1 MNGLPGG
8 CRTVNGP
15 AACGGAP
22 PARPPYDRR
31 IMPPDRRWNVKV
43 PEITAIF
50 WVVKILTTAMG
61 EATSDF
67 LVHRFGAPVA
77 IPCAGVVLLVSLVL
91 QFAAPGYVAWRY
103 WFAVVMVSVFGT
115 MAADSLHVGLGVP
128 YAVSTACF
136 AAALTVVFVVWIAS
150 ERTLSIHSIDTPR
163 REVFYWV
170 AVMATFALGTATGDL
185 TATTL
190 GLGYLASGL
199 VFAVLI
205 LLPAV
210 ARRWLGLGE
219 VAAFWAAYVLTRP
232 LGASFADWLA
242 VPPSRGGLGL
252 GDGVV
257 SIVLTLAIV
266 VLVGYLMVTGRDAP
280 DAGDAA
286 G

>member
-1 MNGLPGG
+1 
-8 CRTVNGP
+8 
-15 AACGGAP
+15 
-22 PARPPYDRR
+22 
-31 IMPPDRRWNVKV
+31 
-43 PEITAIF
+43 
-50 WVVKILTTAMG
+50 
-61 EATSDF
+61 
-67 LVHRFGAPVA
+67 
-77 IPCAGVVLLVSLVL
+77 
-91 QFAAPGYVAWRY
+91 
-103 WFAVVMVSVFGT
+103 
-115 MAADSLHVGLGVP
+115 
-128 YAVSTACF
+128 
-136 AAALTVVFVVWIAS
+136 
-150 ERTLSIHSIDTPR
+150 
-163 REVFYWV
+163 
-170 AVMATFALGTATGDL
+170 MATFALGTATGDL

>member
-1 MNGLPGG
+1 
-8 CRTVNGP
+8 
-15 AACGGAP
+15 
-22 PARPPYDRR
+22 
-31 IMPPDRRWNVKV
+31 
-43 PEITAIF
+43 
-50 WVVKILTTAMG
+50 
-61 EATSDF
+61 
-67 LVHRFGAPVA
+67 
-77 IPCAGVVLLVSLVL
+77 
-91 QFAAPGYVAWRY
+91 
-103 WFAVVMVSVFGT
+103 MVSVFGT

-136 AAALTVVFVVWIAS
+136 AAALTVVFVVWFAS

>member
-1 MNGLPGG
+1 MGMF
-8 CRTVNGP
+8 R
-15 AACGGAP
+15 
-22 PARPPYDRR
+22 
-31 IMPPDRRWNVKV
+31 
-43 PEITAIF
+43 
-50 WVVKILTTAMG
+50 LTTRQWLA
-61 EATSDF
+61 
-67 LVHRFGAPVA
+67 A
-77 IPCAGVVLLVSLVL
+77 IGVVLAGVLVV
-91 QFAAPGYVAWRY
+91 QFGVHRY
-103 WFAVVMVSVFGT
+103 LAFVYWSAVVMVSVFGT

-136 AAALTVVFVVWIAS
+136 AAALTVVFVVWFAS